1 MVIIDEFGK
10 IAEYKNNFKISLF
23 DFFPFGCHF
32 SNKKT
37 GFYLGN
43 SFLGTWKSVYLSLI
57 FSLVASDS
65 RGIRSHVM
73 RQPCGQVHV
82 TKVCQHEST

>member
-1 MVIIDEFGK
+1 MGIIDEFGK

-23 DFFPFGCHF
+23 EFFPFGCHF

-43 SFLGTWKSVYLSLI
+43 SFLGTWSLPLSYFL
-57 FSLVASDS
+57 FGCPLL
-65 RGIRSHVM
+65 G
-73 RQPCGQVHV
+73 
-82 TKVCQHEST
+82 ESEAMS